1 MVTIGELY
9 TNVKAILKKIDSDTY
24 LFDAKCIMEHAFM
37 TELPKL
43 LISSG
48 AVASEDTVKRIKKML
63 DKRETGYPLQYILGE
78 WEFYGLPM
86 KVGEGVLIPRPD
98 TETIIDTIL
107 EKYSERTKNAPQIAD
122 LCSGSGCIAITL
134 KKYIPNSSVTAIEYS
149 DDAIEYLRE
158 NAQLNGADIKI
169 VKGDV
174 LDERTARCFE
184 KLDILV
190 SNPPYLTGE
199 EMDTLQTEVSFEPE
213 LALRGGDDGLDYYR
227 KITPLW
233 RNSIKSGGI
242 ILYEIGMGQE
252 NDVTAILQENGF
264 ENILYSR
271 DTAGII
277 RIVSAEK
284 KQED

>member
-1 MVTIGELY
+1 MMARQLVCHVSGKSQEYILANRDLYAPEETIRGVAEKLKRLLEGE
-9 TNVKAILKKIDSDTY
+9 
-24 LFDAKCIMEHAFM
+24 
-37 TELPKL
+37 
-43 LISSG
+43 
-48 AVASEDTVKRIKKML
+48 
-63 DKRETGYPLQYILGE
+63 PLAYVLGE

-134 KKYIPNSSVTAIEYS
+134 KKYIPDSSVTAIEYS
-149 DDAIEYLRE
+149 DDAIKYLRE